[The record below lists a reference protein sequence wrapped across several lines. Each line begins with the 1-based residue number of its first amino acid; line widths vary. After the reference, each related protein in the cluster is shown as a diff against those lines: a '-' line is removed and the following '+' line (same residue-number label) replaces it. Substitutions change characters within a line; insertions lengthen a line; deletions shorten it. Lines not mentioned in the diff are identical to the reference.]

1 MHRAT
6 VADQLPI
13 DLGRVHLGLE
23 GRQLLLGHK
32 RVSRT
37 VQYQHRCL
45 DLALLRRQR
54 RVERAMEGHCRQQA
68 CIFTRQL
75 QCTASAK
82 AEAEGAQ
89 LGWLQH
95 RLRLP
100 QQLIQR
106 CFHAFTQLNPV
117 ILQRHHRRTC
127 FIHVRR
133 SQGLPVDIGEQHH
146 IPLGSNL
153 AGNPLGAFADPHPV
167 RRHQQT
173 RLRLGVMG
181 IKQAALIGFAGNMID
196 QRFDGNLAHALLL
209 AP

>member
-1 MHRAT
+1 
-6 VADQLPI
+6 
-13 DLGRVHLGLE
+13 
-23 GRQLLLGHK
+23 
-32 RVSRT
+32 
-37 VQYQHRCL
+37 
-45 DLALLRRQR
+45 
-54 RVERAMEGHCRQQA
+54 MEGHCRQQA
-68 CIFTRQL
+68 CIFTGQL

-106 CFHAFTQLNPV
+106 RFHAFTQLNPV
-117 ILQRHHRRTC
+117 ILQRHHRRTG

-146 IPLGSNL
+146 IPLG
-153 AGNPLGAFADPHPV
+153 GNIPGDPFSPFANPHPV
-167 RRHQQT
+167 WRHQQT
-173 RLRLGVMG
+173 GLLLGTLG
-181 IKQAALIGFAGNMID
+181 IEQTTLIGFAGNMID